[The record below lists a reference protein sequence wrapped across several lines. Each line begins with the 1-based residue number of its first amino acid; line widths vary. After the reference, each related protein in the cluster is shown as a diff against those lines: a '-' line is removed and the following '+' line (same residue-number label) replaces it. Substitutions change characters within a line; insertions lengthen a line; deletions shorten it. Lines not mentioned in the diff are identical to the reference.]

1 MRRIP
6 TLVLMLALAG
16 PPVLAGPPP
25 AKPAPPSA
33 QSPEK
38 SSEKSPEKSSGK
50 DSEEAK
56 IPSGSGDYQKM
67 LNEVVRYKKGAITFE
82 QLTRFVVAAK
92 LPPHPLGCAYV
103 IAPVPAPPPGT
114 PFNPALMPR
123 DWEHTFG
130 EVAMT
135 HWAGKLTRDE
145 YDRLHDAAHR
155 AQPGFPS
162 CGSAKPKR

>member
-1 MRRIP
+1 MRRVPI
-6 TLVLMLALAG
+6 LVLMLALAG

-25 AKPAPPSA
+25 AKPAPAPPA
-33 QSPEK
+33 
-38 SSEKSPEKSSGK
+38 KSPEKNSGK
-50 DSEEAK
+50 EREEAK

-67 LNEVVRYKKGAITFE
+67 LNEVVRYKKGAISFE
-82 QLTRFVVAAK
+82 QLTKFVVAAK

-114 PFNPALMPR
+114 PFDPALMPR

-135 HWAGKLTRDE
+135 HWAGKLTREE
-145 YDRLHDAAHR
+145 YDRLHEAAHR
-155 AQPGFPS
+155 ALPGFPN
-162 CGSAKPKR
+162 CGSANPKR